1 MQQLDLLVGPK
12 HLQAISNWDKEE
24 LVSQLSDLCDSL
36 LAEGFRWQDIQ
47 EALQVTPQQL
57 VHDTQKANPY
67 LKQLCVCRLCQW
79 SK

>member
-12 HLQAISNWDKEE
+12 PPQAISNWDKEE

-47 EALQVTPQQL
+47 EALQVT
-57 VHDTQKANPY
+57 
-67 LKQLCVCRLCQW
+67 
-79 SK
+79 S

>member
-12 HLQAISNWDKEE
+12 HPQAISNWDKEE

-47 EALQVTPQQL
+47 EALQVTL
-57 VHDTQKANPY
+57 
-67 LKQLCVCRLCQW
+67 
-79 SK
+79 